1 MLLFFFLFF
10 FSLNCEYLIC
20 WKQIQAN
27 KRIKHSL
34 GAFGHPT
41 ILWEYLF
48 KKKKKT
54 LQTAGYRFT
63 FYRWG
68 GKNVFKQALVLFI
81 SGTPKPILK
90 CDYFVCLPAIMRV
103 SHVNYPHVVFPAPL
117 SAREM
122 SKIIDFELSKEKNRK
137 GKREPFLAAACCALK
152 VHGRSL
158 GRETAVNCHSRCH
171 LQLSNSLL
179 TSQLNC

>member
-1 MLLFFFLFF
+1 M
-10 FSLNCEYLIC
+10 
-20 WKQIQAN
+20 
-27 KRIKHSL
+27 
-34 GAFGHPT
+34 
-41 ILWEYLF
+41 
-48 KKKKKT
+48 
-54 LQTAGYRFT
+54 
-63 FYRWG
+63 
-68 GKNVFKQALVLFI
+68 LFI
-81 SGTPKPILK
+81 SGTPKPSQK
-90 CDYFVCLPAIMRV
+90 CDYFVSLPAIMRV

-122 SKIIDFELSKEKNRK
+122 SKIIDFELSKEKKKKQKR
-137 GKREPFLAAACCALK
+137 KREPSLAAACCALK